1 MNLNCRKRKKI
12 GSPKKHVKTIHM
24 PSSQASGKK
33 IYAALAR
40 QNKAWFA
47 YISRAIGWNYEF

>member
-1 MNLNCRKRKKI
+1 
-12 GSPKKHVKTIHM
+12 M